1 MSKLLYIHMLGYP
14 THFGQMECIK
24 LIASKRF
31 TEKRL
36 GYLALMLLLD
46 ERQEVLMLVTNSLQ
60 MDLNS
65 SSPFNA
71 GLALAAIGNIGSA
84 EISRDLAREVEL
96 LLKNGEPYVKKK
108 AALCTIRMLRRCPEL
123 IETFLPSIVSILL
136 DKHHNVLLAGV
147 ALVTAVVEIQPSY
160 TAKFTKL
167 VPALVKILRK
177 LVTAGYAAEY
187 DVGGVT
193 DPFLQAKILTLLRAL
208 GTGDANASES
218 MNNILAQVASTIYTG
233 KNAGNAVL
241 YECVKTIMSVESEAG
256 LRVLAVNTLG
266 KFLAGKDNNIKYV
279 ALQSLCKVVHVDAP
293 AVQRH
298 RSIIVECLKD
308 GDVSI
313 RKRALELVYALVNED
328 NVRLLSKE
336 MLNYL
341 AVAESDTK
349 SDLCVKIAAVAER
362 FAPNKPWHI
371 DTLITMLSVA
381 GDTARREIA
390 SALIFH
396 VSHASKE
403 DHAAVT
409 HKLFTMASA
418 AVIGANEA
426 QQLLLQVAVWC
437 IGEFGN
443 YLIEAP
449 PSRAMN
455 AAALLAAHAAA
466 TFDGHESTPPPQI
479 DDLSGPFGERRSES
493 EIVRL
498 LERIVLLYYASSEL
512 KAMVLTALVKLT
524 SRLRGDVQQTQ
535 RVLGILSSYSSSSDV
550 ELQSRSVE
558 YTQIAN
564 PSKTPTLSQP
574 QRQGLVDP
582 MPLLEE
588 SVLQSRT
595 GGATGE
601 VVGAEQQMKII
612 DEFTSDDTTTSAQV
626 RQRGRGGGGGTTH
639 SGGDNSSGS
648 TFESNRSVQNSSKG
662 PVASLLDSLDDL
674 FSSVSS
680 SADISNAAGSSS
692 NINVSSGVSPDLRSS
707 HAASNTLA
715 SSSLSGLDDLFAPTP
730 ASTSASISNSV
741 SSFPPKIPSQQRQ
754 VQQQLGSIS
763 SYPSSL
769 SSTSATAVDI
779 FASNA
784 STLPPSLNQLSLSA
798 PAKQIVAPQSSTM
811 QRPQSSSILD
821 TGLDDLLGT
830 TQSVNAGQSSIS
842 QNPPHSLLSS
852 FPSSNSQSSSLSSLP
867 QQSIISSSFSAQTHS
882 SSTINSNSD
891 DPFGSF
897 VSSPAHTFTAYE
909 NAEWGL
915 KVVLRCEKPQG
926 ASSGVTDITATFSVI
941 SNKTLRKFICQAAVP
956 KFMKLSLVPANGD
969 EVSRGK
975 DVIQLIK
982 VENSQQGIKPIA
994 LRLKLIWGVD
1004 GEFSETTDIRGFPTM
1019 L

>member
-24 LIASKRF
+24 LIASPRF

-84 EISRDLAREVEL
+84 EISRDLAREVEQ

-193 DPFLQAKILTLLRAL
+193 DPFLQAKILALLRAL

-298 RSIIVECLKD
+298 RAIIVECLKD

-313 RKRALELVYALVNED
+313 RRRALELVYALVNED

-341 AVAESDTK
+341 AVAEVDTK
-349 SDLCVKIAAVAER
+349 ADLCVKIAAVAER

-381 GDTARREIA
+381 GDAAKREIA

-396 VSHASKE
+396 ISHASKE

-426 QQLLLQVAVWC
+426 QQLLLQVSVWC

-443 YLIEAP
+443 VLLEPP
-449 PSRAMN
+449 PSRAIN

-479 DDLSGPFGERRSES
+479 DDLTGPFGERRSEN
-493 EIVRL
+493 EIIRL

-524 SRLRGDVQQTQ
+524 SRFRGDAHQIQ
-535 RVLGILSSYSSSSDV
+535 RVLGILNSYSSSSDV

-564 PSKTPTLSQP
+564 PSKTPTLSQD
-574 QRQGLVDP
+574 QRNGLVDP
-582 MPLLEE
+582 MPLLDE
-588 SVLQSRT
+588 SVLQSRSGT
-595 GGATGE
+595 ATGD
-601 VVGAEQQMKII
+601 VAGAEQEMII
-612 DEFTSDDTTTSAQV
+612 VEDNTQESNGGG
-626 RQRGRGGGGGTTH
+626 RRRGRGNQGGRGEG
-639 SGGDNSSGS
+639 SNAAASGS
-648 TFESNRSVQNSSKG
+648 DFDSSQKASSQNSSSSKG
-662 PVASLLDSLDDL
+662 GVASLLDSLDDL
-674 FSSVSS
+674 FSSVTS
-680 SADISNAAGSSS
+680 SADISNAVSSS
-692 NINVSSGVSPDLRSS
+692 SSTNVNSTAGFSNSGGADALFQQQHYGSGRANV
-707 HAASNTLA
+707 AT
-715 SSSLSGLDDLFAPTP
+715 SSLSGLDDLFAPPPT
-730 ASTSASISNSV
+730 ANISNFSAV
-741 SSFPPKIPSQQRQ
+741 VPPQPQTMQRPYAASSSSSSSSSS
-754 VQQQLGSIS
+754 SI
-763 SYPSSL
+763 
-769 SSTSATAVDI
+769 DI

-784 STLPPSLNQLSLSA
+784 LPISQSTPSIQPPLLAPVLPSSNQVSFSSNQ
-798 PAKQIVAPQSSTM
+798 KMIQPQSTSM
-811 QRPQSSSILD
+811 LD
-821 TGLDDLLGT
+821 TGLDDLLGGISSSSRT
-830 TQSVNAGQSSIS
+830 SLSSIS
-842 QNPPHSLLSS
+842 STSPAFTSASLPLSS
-852 FPSSNSQSSSLSSLP
+852 SASSSANLLK
-867 QQSIISSSFSAQTHS
+867 
-882 SSTINSNSD
+882 SSTIHASSD

-915 KVVLRCEKPQG
+915 KVTLRCEKPQG
-926 ASSGVTDITATFSVI
+926 ASSGSTDITATFSCTGA
-941 SNKTLRKFICQAAVP
+941 KTLRKFICQAAVP
-956 KFMKLSLVPANGD
+956 KFMKLSLIPASGD
-969 EVSRGK
+969 EVGIGK
-975 DVIQLIK
+975 DVVQVIK
-982 VENSQQGIKPIA
+982 VENSQHGVKPIA
-994 LRLKLIWGVD
+994 LRLKLIWGEG
-1004 GEFSETTDIRGFPTM
+1004 GEFSETTDIRGFPNS

>member
-24 LIASKRF
+24 LIASPRF

-84 EISRDLAREVEL
+84 EISRDLAREVEQ

-193 DPFLQAKILTLLRAL
+193 DPFLQAKILALLRAL

-298 RSIIVECLKD
+298 RAIIVECLKD

-313 RKRALELVYALVNED
+313 RRRALELVYALVNED

-341 AVAESDTK
+341 AVAELDTK
-349 SDLCVKIAAVAER
+349 ADLCVKIAAVAER

-381 GDTARREIA
+381 GDAAKREIA

-396 VSHASKE
+396 ISHASKE

-426 QQLLLQVAVWC
+426 QQLLLQVSVWC

-443 YLIEAP
+443 VLLEAP
-449 PSRAMN
+449 PSRAIN

-479 DDLSGPFGERRSES
+479 DDLSGPFGERRSEN
-493 EIVRL
+493 EVVRL
-498 LERIVLLYYASSEL
+498 LERIVLLYYSSSEL

-524 SRLRGDVQQTQ
+524 SRFRGDVHQMQ
-535 RVLGILSSYSSSSDV
+535 RVLGILNSYSTSSDV

-564 PSKTPTLSQP
+564 PSRTPTLSDE
-574 QRQGLVDP
+574 QRNGLVDP
-582 MPLLEE
+582 MPLLDE
-588 SVLQSRT
+588 SVLQSRS
-595 GGATGE
+595 GSASGE
-601 VVGAEQQMKII
+601 VAGADQEMAIVEEVI
-612 DEFTSDDTTTSAQV
+612 PDAA
-626 RQRGRGGGGGTTH
+626 GGGGGRRRGRGTQGGGGSSNAAADTGFNSTH
-639 SGGDNSSGS
+639 HS
-648 TFESNRSVQNSSKG
+648 SSKG

-674 FSSVSS
+674 FSSVTS
-680 SADISNAAGSSS
+680 SADITNAVVSTSNTSSASNSTGFSNAGGGGGGSD
-692 NINVSSGVSPDLRSS
+692 VFFPPSGKRANATATS
-707 HAASNTLA
+707 T
-715 SSSLSGLDDLFAPTP
+715 SSLSGLDDLFAAPPPT
-730 ASTSASISNSV
+730 ANVSNSASA
-741 SSFPPKIPSQQRQ
+741 FPPQSQSMQRAYPAPSSSSSSSSSIDIFATNSAPSLPSIQQPPILSQ
-754 VQQQLGSIS
+754 AALPTSKQ
-763 SYPSSL
+763 SSL
-769 SSTSATAVDI
+769 SS
-779 FASNA
+779 N
-784 STLPPSLNQLSLSA
+784 
-798 PAKQIVAPQSSTM
+798 M
-811 QRPQSSSILD
+811 MMRPQSTSVLD

-830 TQSVNAGQSSIS
+830 GSLGLSKSQTSSSSTISSASSIPPSMPLASSVN
-842 QNPPHSLLSS
+842 NLS
-852 FPSSNSQSSSLSSLP
+852 SSSLS
-867 QQSIISSSFSAQTHS
+867 QQ
-882 SSTINSNSD
+882 SD

-915 KVVLRCEKPQG
+915 KVILRCEKPQG
-926 ASSGVTDITATFSVI
+926 SSSGATDITATFSC
-941 SNKTLRKFICQAAVP
+941 SGAKSMRKFICQAAVP
-956 KFMKLSLVPANGD
+956 KFMKLTLIPANGD
-969 EVSRGK
+969 EVGVGK
-975 DVIQLIK
+975 DVVQVIK
-982 VENSQQGIKPIA
+982 VENSQHGVKPIA
-994 LRLKLIWGVD
+994 LRLKLIWGEG
-1004 GEFSETTDIRGFPTM
+1004 GEFSETTDIRGFPNA

>member
-1 MSKLLYIHMLGYP
+1 MLGYP

-193 DPFLQAKILTLLRAL
+193 DPFLQAKILALLRAL

-449 PSRAMN
+449 PSRAIN

-524 SRLRGDVQQTQ
+524 SRLRGDMQQTQ

-612 DEFTSDDTTTSAQV
+612 DDFSSDDTTTSAQV
-626 RQRGRGGGGGTTH
+626 RQRGRGNREGRGGSSTTTTH
-639 SGGDNSSGS
+639 SGGDNLSGS
-648 TFESNRSVQNSSKG
+648 TFDSNRSVQNSSSKG

-730 ASTSASISNSV
+730 ASASASISNSM
-741 SSFPPKIPSQQRQ
+741 SSFPPIIPSQQRQ
-754 VQQQLGSIS
+754 VQQQIGTVS
-763 SYPSSL
+763 SYPSS
-769 SSTSATAVDI
+769 STSSATATAVDI
-779 FASNA
+779 FASN
-784 STLPPSLNQLSLSA
+784 SSSLPPSLNQLSFSA
-798 PAKQIVAPQSSTM
+798 PAKQIIAPQSSTM
-811 QRPQSSSILD
+811 QRSQSSSILD

-830 TQSVNAGQSSIS
+830 TRSGNDGKSMS

-852 FPSSNSQSSSLSSLP
+852 FPSSNSQSSSLSSLS
-867 QQSIISSSFSAQTHS
+867 QQSITSSSLSAQTHS

-926 ASSGVTDITATFSVI
+926 SSSGVTDITATFSSI

-969 EVSRGK
+969 EVSQGK
-975 DVIQLIK
+975 DVSQLIK

-994 LRLKLIWGVD
+994 LRLKLIWGID

>member
-24 LIASKRF
+24 LIASPRF

-84 EISRDLAREVEL
+84 EISRDLAREVEQL
-96 LLKNGEPYVKKK
+96 LRNGEPYVKKK

-193 DPFLQAKILTLLRAL
+193 DPFLQAKILALLRAL

-298 RSIIVECLKD
+298 RAIIVECLKD

-313 RKRALELVYALVNED
+313 RRRALELVYALVNED

-341 AVAESDTK
+341 AVAELDTK
-349 SDLCVKIAAVAER
+349 ADLCVKIAAVAER

-381 GDTARREIA
+381 GDAAKREIA

-396 VSHASKE
+396 ISHASKE

-426 QQLLLQVAVWC
+426 QQLLLQVSVWC

-443 YLIEAP
+443 VLLEAP
-449 PSRAMN
+449 PSRAIN

-479 DDLSGPFGERRSES
+479 DDLSGPFGERRSEN
-493 EIVRL
+493 EVVRL
-498 LERIVLLYYASSEL
+498 LERIVLLYYSSSEL

-524 SRLRGDVQQTQ
+524 SRFRGDVHQMQ
-535 RVLGILSSYSSSSDV
+535 RVLGILNSYSTSSDV

-564 PSKTPTLSQP
+564 PSRTPTLSNE
-574 QRQGLVDP
+574 QRNGLVDP
-582 MPLLEE
+582 MPLLDE
-588 SVLQSRT
+588 SVLQSRS
-595 GGATGE
+595 GSASGE
-601 VVGAEQQMKII
+601 VAGADQEMTIVEEVI
-612 DEFTSDDTTTSAQV
+612 PD
-626 RQRGRGGGGGTTH
+626 GGGGGGGERRRGRGTQGGGGSSNAAADTGFNSTH
-639 SGGDNSSGS
+639 HS
-648 TFESNRSVQNSSKG
+648 SSKG

-674 FSSVSS
+674 FSSVTS
-680 SADISNAAGSSS
+680 SADITNAVIST
-692 NINVSSGVSPDLRSS
+692 
-707 HAASNTLA
+707 SNTSSVSNSTGFSNTGGGGSDVFFPPSGKRGNA
-715 SSSLSGLDDLFAPTP
+715 TATTASSLSGLDDLFAAPTP
-730 ASTSASISNSV
+730 TANVSNSTSA
-741 SSFPPKIPSQQRQ
+741 FPPQSQSMQRAYPAPSSSSSSSSSSSIDIFATNSAPSPPSIQQPQ
-754 VQQQLGSIS
+754 ILSQAALPTSKQ
-763 SYPSSL
+763 SSL
-769 SSTSATAVDI
+769 SS
-779 FASNA
+779 N
-784 STLPPSLNQLSLSA
+784 
-798 PAKQIVAPQSSTM
+798 M
-811 QRPQSSSILD
+811 MMRPQSTSVLD

-830 TQSVNAGQSSIS
+830 GSLGLSKSQTTSSSTISIASSIPPSMPLASSVN
-842 QNPPHSLLSS
+842 NL
-852 FPSSNSQSSSLSSLP
+852 SSSLS
-867 QQSIISSSFSAQTHS
+867 QQ
-882 SSTINSNSD
+882 SD

-915 KVVLRCEKPQG
+915 NVILRCEKPQG
-926 ASSGVTDITATFSVI
+926 SSSGATDITATFSC
-941 SNKTLRKFICQAAVP
+941 SGAKSMRKFICQAAVP
-956 KFMKLSLVPANGD
+956 KFMKLSLIPANGD
-969 EVSRGK
+969 EVGVGK
-975 DVIQLIK
+975 DVVQVIK
-982 VENSQQGIKPIA
+982 VENSQHGVKPIA
-994 LRLKLIWGVD
+994 LRLKLIWGEG
-1004 GEFSETTDIRGFPTM
+1004 GEFSETTDIRGFPNA